1 MNTKTNTARGFQTG
15 REEDNRISKNS
26 TMGKEKKKRI
36 IVIAFRTLNA
46 ESLFQ
51 EL

>member
-26 TMGKEKKKRI
+26 TMGKEKKKDHSEL
-36 IVIAFRTLNA
+36 FRTLNA
-46 ESLFQ
+46 KSLFQ